1 MIKTIKNI
9 KAIIIEQINRGY
21 NLKNLI
27 DYNLDSLLD
36 NLIEKCNF
44 LINDTIDYL
53 NFLLNE
59 LENNQNV
66 DLRNLFRDVRICI
79 ILLKEIEYFGISVL
93 YHQTNDLRFI
103 NKLIHDIHQE
113 LSLPVDPPLAACIST
128 KYYYYHPLTNVIFMP
143 IGETKSLLHLP
154 DIFHEIGHEILYY
167 SENNSDLFE
176 IHNCYLKAI
185 DSINEHYNKLLAE
198 KKRETGSK
206 IIIELI
212 ETIHSYW
219 KNNWINEFFCDLFAC
234 YSLGP
239 AYVWA
244 HLFLTL
250 KSSDHIYKFLTQS
263 HPSDDS
269 RLLFLLYTLEG
280 IGFDEEKKIILNN
293 WNKMPLALDVKPE
306 NEYKYAYPKA
316 LMYKLAEIFLDGLEK
331 SNFSKITK
339 NKLDNMD
346 EDKVMRILNDAWKL
360 FLKDPE
366 LYGEWEEEII
376 KKLRS
381 GI

>member
-1 MIKTIKNI
+1 MIETIKNI

-27 DYNLDSLLD
+27 DDNLDSLLD
-36 NLIEKCNF
+36 NLIEKCRS
-44 LINDTIDYL
+44 LIDDTINYL
-53 NFLLNE
+53 NFLLDE
-59 LENNQNV
+59 LENNQNF
-66 DLRNLFRDVRICI
+66 DIRNLFRDVRICI
-79 ILLKEIEYFGISVL
+79 ILLKELEYFGISAL
-93 YHQTNDLRFI
+93 YYQTSDLRFI
-103 NKLIHDIHQE
+103 NKLIYDIHQE

-143 IGETKSLLHLP
+143 IGETNSLLHLP
-154 DIFHEIGHEILYY
+154 DIFHEIGHEILHY
-167 SENNSDLFE
+167 SEYNSDLVE
-176 IHNCYLKAI
+176 VYNCYLKAI
-185 DSINEHYNKLLAE
+185 ETINEHFNKLLAE

-212 ETIHSYW
+212 EAIHSYW

-250 KSSDHIYKFLTQS
+250 KISDNIYKFLIQS

-269 RLLFLLYTLEG
+269 RLKFLLYILEY
-280 IGFDEEKKIILNN
+280 IGFDEETKIILDK

-306 NEYKYAYPKA
+306 NEYKYAYPKS
-316 LMYKLAEIFLDGLEK
+316 LMYKLAKIFLDGLEK
-331 SNFSKITK
+331 SKFSRITNK
-339 NKLDNMD
+339 KLDNMD
-346 EDKVMRILNDAWKL
+346 DDEVIRILNDAWKL
-360 FLKDPE
+360 FLKEPE
-366 LYGEWEEEII
+366 IYGEWEEETI
-376 KKLRS
+376 KKLKY